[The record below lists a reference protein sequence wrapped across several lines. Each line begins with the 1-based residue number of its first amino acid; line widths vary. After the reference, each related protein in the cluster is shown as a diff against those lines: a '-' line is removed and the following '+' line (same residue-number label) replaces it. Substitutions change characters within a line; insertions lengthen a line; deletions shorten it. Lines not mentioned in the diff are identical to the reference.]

1 MRKAIVFLADGF
13 EECEALLVVDL
24 LRRAGVQT
32 IMASVMGRL
41 EVPSSRKIL
50 IKADAL
56 AEDVDYS
63 NADMIVLPGGRV
75 GTENLRK
82 SEIVKTQC
90 VEFAKEGKYLA
101 AICAAPSLLAELGV
115 LDGKK
120 ATCHPDYESKMQEA
134 ILTGKSVS
142 VDGKV
147 ITGQGLGAGFP
158 FAFELVRVMAGE
170 SEVDRIKKAI
180 CFPPEVI

>member
-1 MRKAIVFLADGF
+1 MKTVVVFLADGF
-13 EECEALLVVDL
+13 EECEALLAVDL
-24 LRRAGVQT
+24 LRRAGIQT

-56 AEDVDYS
+56 TENVDYS

-82 SEIVKTQC
+82 SEVVKSGC
-90 VEFAKEGKYLA
+90 LEFAKEGKYLA
-101 AICAAPSLLAELGV
+101 AICAAPSILAELGV
-115 LDGKK
+115 LDGKQ
-120 ATCHPDYESKMQEA
+120 ATCHPDYESKMQGA
-134 ILTGKSVS
+134 IVTGESVS
-142 VDGKV
+142 IDDKV

-170 SEVDRIKKAI
+170 SEVERIKTAI
-180 CFPPEVI
+180 CYDGR

>member
-1 MRKAIVFLADGF
+1 MKKAIVFLADGF

-50 IKADAL
+50 IKADTL

-82 SEIVKTQC
+82 SEIVRTQC
-90 VEFAKEGKYLA
+90 LEFAKDGKYMA
-101 AICAAPSLLAELGV
+101 AICAAPSILAELGV
-115 LDGKK
+115 LDGKQ
-120 ATCHPDYESKMQEA
+120 ATCHPDYESIMQGA
-134 ILTGKSVS
+134 ILTGESVS
-142 VDGKV
+142 IDDKV

-170 SEVDRIKKAI
+170 SEEERIKKAI
-180 CFPPEVI
+180 CYGGR